1 MHEHWIREDVVA
13 EYTSFEFLFE
23 PERAILQEIRS
34 RLAGMR
40 MLDIGVGGG
49 RTTQFFIEHV
59 GEYVGV
65 DYSPTMIQ
73 ACSRRFEGQGDRVSF
88 HVMDARDLG
97 ALQSESFDFVLFSFN
112 GLDLVGEDQD
122 RLRALE
128 EIHRVCREG
137 GLFCFSSQNM
147 DFVRGAFSVRH
158 SVRRLLQSQV
168 VRDRPADLLLR
179 PRALLEAVRRPIRW
193 RKLNP
198 DHRSLVRAG
207 HGIIVERRSRYEL
220 TKSFYSLP
228 NEQLLTRMYY
238 IQPQQQISQL
248 RQSGFNDVRVFA
260 PDGAEVTDRAT
271 PDLMDHRW
279 LYYLC
284 VRTALA
290 HA

>member
-73 ACSRRFEGQGDRVSF
+73 ACSRRFEGQGDHVSF

-128 EIHRVCREG
+128 EIHRVCRDG

-158 SVRRLLQSQV
+158 SVRRILQSKV
-168 VRDRPADLLLR
+168 VRDRPDELLFASQRTAPDSYVLHPAATADL
-179 PRALLEAVRRPIRW
+179 AAQAVR
-193 RKLNP
+193 
-198 DHRSLVRAG
+198 VQ
-207 HGIIVERRSRYEL
+207 RRSRL
-220 TKSFYSLP
+220 RAGWSRGDRSSNSRPHGPSVALLPVRADSFGPCVGFDPIGTGL
-228 NEQLLTRMYY
+228 R
-238 IQPQQQISQL
+238 IRQPWSFWKWRAGRSNPLCIAACGSSHC
-248 RQSGFNDVRVFA
+248 RA
-260 PDGAEVTDRAT
+260 GAT
-271 PDLMDHRW
+271 
-279 LYYLC
+279 
-284 VRTALA
+284 
-290 HA
+290 